1 MPFGGLLTVGLIGAG
16 TSLFNGINGAN
27 ASKTAAAQQAA
38 AALKAQ
44 SVADQNK
51 QQGLDAL
58 QQNTTSSNDAL
69 NNLRGNLTSMFQP
82 YTSLG
87 DQTTGQLSTALQNP
101 FQFNIQDDPGY
112 QFRLNQ
118 GMKAVQQS
126 AAAGGAL
133 GSGGALKALTQYG
146 QGFASNEY
154 QNAFNRHQTQLQNL
168 FQGAGLGLQATG
180 QNAGLQSG
188 AVNSQVGNLA
198 NQSNLTAQ
206 ILGQNSSLASQNY
219 TGAGNAQASGIVGG
233 ANAINGALGGL
244 GQTANQTFLLNL
256 LSKNPGGTG
265 ATPSFNPGSGPGYG
279 YGPMTPIDMLGTPPF
294 LS

>member
-1 MPFGGLLTVGLIGAG
+1 MSIGTSAAIAAGIGAVGSIGSSLIGAH
-16 TSLFNGINGAN
+16 
-27 ASKTAAAQQAA
+27 AAGKAGDQQAA

-51 QQGLDAL
+51 QQGLDVL
-58 QQNTTSSNDAL
+58 GTNTTASNDAL
-69 NNLRGNLTSMFQP
+69 NNLSSNLTQMFKP
-82 YTSLG
+82 YQDTGAIS
-87 DQTTGQLSTALQNP
+87 TTGLNSALQNP

-112 QFRLNQ
+112 QFRLQQ

-188 AVNSQVGNLA
+188 VVGQQVGNLT
-198 NQSNLTAQ
+198 NNSNLTAQ
-206 ILGQNSSLASQNY
+206 ILGQDSTLASQNY
-219 TGAGNAQASGIVGG
+219 TGAGNAQAEAHLIKASPMATRPAFATWRSAQSPPPPASLPPGWDSRFRPR
-233 ANAINGALGGL
+233 ALYCVR
-244 GQTANQTFLLNL
+244 A
-256 LSKNPGGTG
+256 
-265 ATPSFNPGSGPGYG
+265 
-279 YGPMTPIDMLGTPPF
+279 PPPRRAPR
-294 LS
+294 

>member
-1 MPFGGLLTVGLIGAG
+1 MPFGGLLTTSLIGGASSILG
-16 TSLFNGINGAN
+16 GLFGK
-27 ASKTAAAQQAA
+27 SAAEKAAEAQQA

-51 QQGLDAL
+51 QQGLDVLGA
-58 QQNTTSSNDAL
+58 NTTSSNDAL
-69 NNLRGNLTSMFQP
+69 NNLSGNLTQMFKP
-82 YTSLG
+82 YQDTGAIS
-87 DQTTGQLSTALQNP
+87 TTGLNSALQNP

-126 AAAGGAL
+126 AAASGAL
-133 GSGGALKALTQYG
+133 NSGGAVKALTQYG

-180 QNAGLQSG
+180 QDAGLQSG
-188 AVNSQVGNLA
+188 VVGQQVGNLT
-198 NQSNLTAQ
+198 NNSNLTAQ
-206 ILGQNSSLASQNY
+206 ILGQDSNLASQNY

-233 ANAINGALGGL
+233 ANAINGALNGL
-244 GQTANQTFLLNL
+244 SQTANQTFLLNL

-265 ATPSFNPGSGPGYG
+265 ATPTF
-279 YGPMTPIDMLGTPPF
+279 I
-294 LS
+294 